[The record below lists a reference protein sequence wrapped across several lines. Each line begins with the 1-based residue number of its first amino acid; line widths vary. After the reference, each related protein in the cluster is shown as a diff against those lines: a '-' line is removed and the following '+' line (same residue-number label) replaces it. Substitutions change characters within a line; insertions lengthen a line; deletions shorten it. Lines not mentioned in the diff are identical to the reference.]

1 MGWEVGDSCETVIP
15 PAGPVKRLEGDPLQ
29 VVGDTSHYHLDDC
42 GRNPLLDVAVR
53 FLLYLEGFKVEAFT
67 RTSEK
72 LDKN

>member
-1 MGWEVGDSCETVIP
+1 M
-15 PAGPVKRLEGDPLQ
+15 Q
-29 VVGDTSHYHLDDC
+29 VVGDTSYYHTDDC

-53 FLLYLEGFKVEAFT
+53 FLLYLERFKVEAFT